1 MNGLAVSVAD
11 RGPDSLSIAV
21 RPYFTSVRAIT
32 VNRKVARLLNVGSE
46 ACAR

>member
-1 MNGLAVSVAD
+1 MNGLAESVAD
-11 RGPDSLSIAV
+11 RSPNSFHLGKALL
-21 RPYFTSVRAIT
+21 TSVRAIT

>member
-1 MNGLAVSVAD
+1 MNGLAESVAD
-11 RGPDSLSIAV
+11 RSPDSLQFGKGSTHL
-21 RPYFTSVRAIT
+21 RSCDH